1 MKLGFVGLGA
11 MGVPMAKNLIEAG
24 HGFAIWNRTGGRDG
38 ALVEAGFLISFLSV
52 VLVARQASSPPMASL
67 TSSRSHCSRRARCM
81 VWALS
86 LLTPRPAAAT
96 CSMAWFRSSYRAEM
110 TSPGSGSGV

>member
-38 ALVEAGFLISFLSV
+38 ALVEAGSRRTKSPADAARNARVV
-52 VLVARQASSPPMASL
+52 VLTVCYTVAGREVLFGEGASSKRCPRGGDRHEYYRGGGCGL
-67 TSSRSHCSRRARCM
+67 RRRI
-81 VWALS
+81 L
-86 LLTPRPAAAT
+86 R
-96 CSMAWFRSSYRAEM
+96 
-110 TSPGSGSGV
+110 